1 MGKPRQRTAPDGL
14 VIIDKPAGVTS
25 HDVVARMRRVFGTRA
40 VGHAGTLDPMA
51 TGVLVLGIERATKLL
66 GHLTASHKSYDA
78 TIRLGVSTNTED
90 AEGEVTG
97 VTPAGHLADEQIRA
111 AAEGFRGD
119 ILQVPS
125 AVSAIKVNGVRSY
138 KRARA
143 GESFELP
150 ARPVT
155 VSRLDVLDIR
165 PHGDTVDVDV
175 SLTCSAGTYVRA
187 LARDLGAALGVGA
200 HLTALRRTAAGR
212 FTLADANALPE
223 PGDPVRLLPLREVLE
238 REYAVAHLDAA
249 QAAAVR
255 HGIRIAAPEGVET
268 GLTGLL
274 APDGTVLALSEARSG
289 TWHHLAVFGGP
300 DGSAPSS
307 AVG

>member
-1 MGKPRQRTAPDGL
+1 MGKPRQRTAADGL
-14 VIIDKPAGVTS
+14 VVIDKPAGVTS
-25 HDVVARMRRVFGTRA
+25 HDVVARMRRVCGTRA

-66 GHLTASHKSYDA
+66 GHLTASEKSYDA
-78 TIRLGVSTNTED
+78 TVRLGVATNTED
-90 AEGEVTG
+90 AEGEVMS
-97 VTPAGHLADEQIRA
+97 VTPAGDLTVEQIRSA
-111 AAEGFRGD
+111 VAGLRGD
-119 ILQVPS
+119 LMQVPS

-165 PHGDTVDVDV
+165 PLGDTIDVDI

-200 HLTALRRTAAGR
+200 HLTALRRTAAGH
-212 FTLADANALPE
+212 FTLADASPLPE
-223 PGDPVRLLPLREVLE
+223 PGESVRLLPLRDVLE
-238 REYAVAHLDAA
+238 REYAVMHLDAS

-255 HGIRIAAPEGVET
+255 HGIRIATPERVAA

-274 APDGTVLALSEARSG
+274 DPEGTVLALSEAHSG
-289 TWHHLAVFGGP
+289 VWHHLAVF
-300 DGSAPSS
+300 SAPDNAAPSG